1 MSVGRSHDSA
11 RTAESHASKDAKLT
25 DLPPGITW
33 SIIETAFKRFLTDAG
48 SLPEGFIFDPKKA
61 RHFKGLYLQRLAAEV
76 PIETSFYSAMF
87 HGRYQ
92 RDIARLLQ
100 EREGGGISLSDD
112 PKTAPIARL
121 YFAFYY
127 SDPALVDARVT
138 AVDDA
143 DEDEAD
149 VAAGAGGAL
158 LAESDAEAEAEPKA
172 EAEPETEDEIED
184 KVEHGADAGAGA
196 GAGMGTEA
204 EAMADVDADAGA
216 GSGPADA
223 ADDAEAVE
231 GGAAAAATASAAAAH
246 AEAAALAEAAV
257 WFRRRARVRVRDLD
271 RGGCFYLL
279 RRFRLAIQSD
289 LNLMH
294 GLNPA
299 WWAPRKEEK
308 AFAVIPVGS
317 IGGKAHDRPWFKASN
332 KSSVLEVPE
341 GGEYAGAAA
350 ADAPA
355 RLISFRL

>member
-1 MSVGRSHDSA
+1 
-11 RTAESHASKDAKLT
+11 
-25 DLPPGITW
+25 
-33 SIIETAFKRFLTDAG
+33 
-48 SLPEGFIFDPKKA
+48 
-61 RHFKGLYLQRLAAEV
+61 
-76 PIETSFYSAMF
+76 MF
-87 HGRYQ
+87 HGRYR

-100 EREGGGISLSDD
+100 EREGGGFSLSDD
-112 PKTAPIARL
+112 PKTAPIVRL
-121 YFAFYY
+121 YFAFHY
-127 SDPALVDARVT
+127 SDPALVDARVK

-158 LAESDAEAEAEPKA
+158 LAESDAEAEPDA
-172 EAEPETEDEIED
+172 EAEAEDEIED

-196 GAGMGTEA
+196 GAGAGTEA
-204 EAMADVDADAGA
+204 KAMADVDADAGA
-216 GSGPADA
+216 GSGPGDA

-231 GGAAAAATASAAAAH
+231 GGAAAAAKASAAAAH

-271 RGGCFYLL
+271 GGGCFYLV

-332 KSSVLEVPE
+332 KSSVLEAPE